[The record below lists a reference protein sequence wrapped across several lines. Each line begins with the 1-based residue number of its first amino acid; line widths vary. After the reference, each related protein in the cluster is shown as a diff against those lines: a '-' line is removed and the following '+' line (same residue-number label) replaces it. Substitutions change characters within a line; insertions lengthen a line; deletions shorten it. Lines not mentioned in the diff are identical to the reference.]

1 MRISTS
7 MVYDQGVGGIQRL
20 QGDVLKTQQQASTG
34 RRILTPADD
43 PIASASVLELT
54 QSMNVND
61 QNGTNAT
68 TAKNK
73 LSMEESTLTDVMTLI
88 QDVKTLAVQAG
99 NDTLTQNDRLS
110 VVTELQGRY
119 QALMGLA
126 NTTDETGQFLF
137 SGFKG
142 TTAPFSETTPGNV
155 VYNGDQGQRRVRI
168 SALREVE
175 VSDSGADIFQRV
187 KTGNGVFAD
196 TAGAGNTGT
205 GVVSPGNVLD
215 ISKWNNVA
223 NSKDFTIK
231 FDVNNA
237 VFPSVTT
244 YDIVDNVSGN
254 SMLTGNPAAAAG
266 PYLRTY
272 SDGAAI
278 SLKTQAPP
286 DTNAVPFDFGA
297 ELVVTGAPATGDTF
311 NVKASTN
318 QDIFKTVSDMITLL
332 KNPGAGSTLSPV
344 LHNGLNIAM
353 LNLDNALDNILTVR
367 AAIGSRLKEVESVQN
382 TREDLSTQY
391 KAAISNLQDVDYAKT
406 LSDLTLQQ
414 THLQAAQQSFVKTQ
428 SLTLF
433 NYLQ

>member
-1 MRISTS
+1 
-7 MVYDQGVGGIQRL
+7 MVYDLGVGGIQRL

-43 PIASASVLELT
+43 PIASASILELT

-73 LSMEESTLTDVMTLI
+73 LQMEESTLTDVMTLF
-88 QDVKTLAVQAG
+88 QDVKTLAVQLG
-99 NDTLTQNDRLS
+99 NDTLTQSDRMS
-110 VVTELQGRY
+110 VVTELQSRY

-126 NTTDETGQFLF
+126 NTTDESGQYLF

-142 TTAPFSETTPGNV
+142 ATAPFSETSPGTV
-155 VYNGDQGQRRVRI
+155 VYNGDQGQRKVRI

-175 VSDSGADIFQRV
+175 VSDSGADIFQRI
-187 KTGNGVFAD
+187 KTGNGVFVN
-196 TAGAGNTGT
+196 TAGAANAGT
-205 GVVSPGNVLD
+205 GVVSPGSVLD
-215 ISKWNNVA
+215 ISKWNSA
-223 NSKDFTIK
+223 TNSKDFTIK
-231 FDVNNA
+231 FDVNNG
-237 VFPSVTT
+237 VTPPVTT

-254 SMLTGNPAAAAG
+254 SLIDVAGVPAAAAG

-278 SLKTQAPP
+278 SLKKQAPP
-286 DTNAVPFDFGA
+286 DTAAAFDYGA
-297 ELVVTGAPATGDTF
+297 ELYVAGAPATGDTF
-311 NVKASTN
+311 TVKASTN
-318 QDIFKTVSDMITLL
+318 QDIFKTLSDMINVM
-332 KNPGAGSTLSPV
+332 KNPAGGAMQSPV
-344 LHNGLNIAM
+344 MHNGLNAVM
-353 LNLDNALDNILTVR
+353 NNLDNGLDNILRVR
-367 AAIGSRLKEVESVQN
+367 AAIGARLKEVESVQS
-382 TREDLSTQY
+382 TREDLSNQY
-391 KAAISNLQDVDYAKT
+391 EATISNLRDVDYAKT

-433 NYLQ
+433 NYLS

>member
-7 MVYDQGVGGIQRL
+7 MVYDLGVGGIQRL

-73 LSMEESTLTDVMTLI
+73 LSMEESTLTDVMTLV

-110 VVTELQGRY
+110 IVTELKGRY
-119 QALMGLA
+119 QALMGLS
-126 NTTDETGQFLF
+126 NTTDETGQYLF

-142 TTAPFSETTPGNV
+142 ATAPFSETTPGNV
-155 VYNGDQGQRRVRI
+155 TYNGDQGQRKVRI
-168 SALREVE
+168 NALREVE
-175 VSDSGADIFQRV
+175 VSDSGANIFQRI

-196 TAGAGNTGT
+196 AAAAGNTGT
-205 GVVSPGNVLD
+205 GVVSPGTVLD
-215 ISKWNNVA
+215 ISKWNSA
-223 NSKDFTIK
+223 TNSKDFTVK
-231 FDVNNA
+231 FDVNNG

-254 SMLTGNPAAAAG
+254 SLLTGNPAAAAG

-286 DTNAVPFDFGA
+286 DTNGVPFDYGA
-297 ELVVTGAPATGDTF
+297 ELAVTGVPATGDTF
-311 NVKASTN
+311 TVKASTN
-318 QDIFKTVSDMITLL
+318 QDIFKTLSDMINLL
-332 KNPGAGSTLSPV
+332 QNPGAVANNSAA
-344 LHNGLNIAM
+344 LHNGLNTAM
-353 LNLDNALDNILTVR
+353 GNFDNALDNILTVR
-367 AAIGSRLKEVESVQN
+367 AAIGSRLNEVQSVQN

-433 NYLQ
+433 NYIQ